1 MITGLQQPRGAA
13 QSPRAGPKSPRE
25 FMIPRSGH
33 PRSDALETKDVAA
46 GDVIDRKFYVG
57 LEDRP
62 QEQDL
67 SKQPCS
73 SLSKRL

>member
-1 MITGLQQPRGAA
+1 
-13 QSPRAGPKSPRE
+13 
-25 FMIPRSGH
+25 MIPRSGH